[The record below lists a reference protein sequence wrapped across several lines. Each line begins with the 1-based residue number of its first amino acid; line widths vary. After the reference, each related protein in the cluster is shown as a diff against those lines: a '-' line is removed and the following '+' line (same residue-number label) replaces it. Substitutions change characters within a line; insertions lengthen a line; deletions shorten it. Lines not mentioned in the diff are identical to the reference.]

1 MAKVERVSG
10 WVDRQQGRRW
20 RAGTAVLVAV
30 LCLVGPARAED
41 EPPAARTPSAPP
53 GEVLD
58 RVVAVVGGEVVT
70 LSALEFEARVWLVER
85 GALDAADAPLGT
97 PALRAALEL
106 SLSQRLQVQDAERL
120 EAFPVEPAEVEARLA
135 RLRGQFPSLAA
146 FEAFLAR
153 HDADVPQLAAL
164 LARALRAERVLDRR
178 IRLRALVTD
187 AEVDRHFEAQAAEL
201 GEVPF
206 ESVREALRERLH
218 RERYA
223 RLAREELA
231 RVRQEGD
238 VRRVAPF
245 AREPLA
251 EASPGGAP

>member
-1 MAKVERVSG
+1 MAKVERVLG
-10 WVDRQQGRRW
+10 RVDRQRGRTW
-20 RAGTAVLVAV
+20 RTGAAVLVAT
-30 LCLVGPARAED
+30 LCLSAPARAQGD
-41 EPPAARTPSAPP
+41 APAVRSPSGPP

-70 LSALEFEARVWLVER
+70 LSALELEARVWLVER
-85 GALDAADAPLGT
+85 GALDAADAPLGQQ
-97 PALRAALEL
+97 ALRAALEL

-135 RLRGQFPSLAA
+135 RLRGQFPGEAA
-146 FEAFLAR
+146 FQAFLAR

-187 AEVDRHFEAQAAEL
+187 AEVRRHYDAQGGDL
-201 GEVPF
+201 GDVPF

-231 RVRQEGD
+231 RVRAEGD

-245 AREPLA
+245 AREALP
-251 EASPGGAP
+251 EAGGSP